1 MTRYFT
7 ETKTRKYVKGYG
19 FLSFG
24 RNLSNKFGRQLLEVV
39 TKTRVDAEID
49 S

>member
-1 MTRYFT
+1 MTRYFI
-7 ETKTRKYVKGYG
+7 ETKTRKYVKGYR

-39 TKTRVDAEID
+39 TKTSVDAEID
-49 S
+49 P